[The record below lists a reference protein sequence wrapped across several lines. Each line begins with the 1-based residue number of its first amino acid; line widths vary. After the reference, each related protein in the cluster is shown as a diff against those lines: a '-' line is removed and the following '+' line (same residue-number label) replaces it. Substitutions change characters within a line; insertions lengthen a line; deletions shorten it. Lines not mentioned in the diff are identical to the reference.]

1 MEIEELIE
9 AKKEQLQKCIENVK
23 NEMDKFGEICSDI
36 VDFYQSELDKVS
48 KKPVTKEELETEL
61 EEELARLDNI
71 VDELKIPAND
81 RFKIVLGVLSGNL
94 KTIDEVLEKYSIK
107 SNLSDLV
114 NKLNKYEGKNNK

>member
-23 NEMDKFGEICSDI
+23 NEMDKFGEIYSDI

-81 RFKIVLGVLSGNL
+81 RFKIILGVLSGNL
-94 KTIDEVLEKYSIK
+94 KTIDEVLENYSIK